1 MPSKTKEVNEEKIKK
16 SIASKD
22 APKKTTKWKS
32 ETTTKKS
39 ATKTGSNDKS
49 ATKTATSTKK
59 VAAKA
64 VAKTSTNKETV
75 ASTKKAESTT
85 KKSATATKKASTAK
99 STSTAKKTATKK
111 ASATELKSGAKKV
124 ATKKSVEK
132 KTTTKKTKK
141 AEPLAEVVEY
151 YDLPYRYNETIVK
164 ILYQTPETLFVYW
177 DISDSDRENY
187 IEQYGENFFNITRPV
202 LIIHNDTM
210 HYSFEI
216 PINDFANSWYLHI
229 NDSKCDYRVELGRRP
244 NYYSEE
250 ATKEIQEKIHTD
262 YIYVSTSNG
271 IESPNDHVLF
281 NTNENNTIKIRNV
294 KNHNEKSISLYE
306 LVKRLPAM
314 KRVENI
320 PYISEELLKSMYV
333 GIYQNEDI
341 SLFDRITNNPSSG
354 GNPSSGSMS
363 SRMF

>member
-1 MPSKTKEVNEEKIKK
+1 MPSKTKEINEEKIKK
-16 SIASKD
+16 SAMSKD
-22 APKKTTKWKS
+22 APKKTTKSKS
-32 ETTTKKS
+32 ETATKKASPKVSSSDKSAAKITTSTKKS
-39 ATKTGSNDKS
+39 ASKT
-49 ATKTATSTKK
+49 
-59 VAAKA
+59 
-64 VAKTSTNKETV
+64 VAKTSTTKEAV
-75 ASTKKAESTT
+75 SSTKKAVATT
-85 KKSATATKKASTAK
+85 KKATTATKKASTSK
-99 STSTAKKTATKK
+99 STSTAKKTSTKKSATKK
-111 ASATELKSGAKKV
+111 LASTSK
-124 ATKKSVEK
+124 K
-132 KTTTKKTKK
+132 KTTTKRTKK
-141 AEPLAEVVEY
+141 AKPLAEVVEY

-164 ILYQTPETLFVYW
+164 ILYQTPDTLFVYW
-177 DISDSDRENY
+177 DIADSDRENY
-187 IEQYGENFFNITRPV
+187 IKQYGENFFNITRPV

-250 ATKEIQEKIHTD
+250 AAKEIQEKIRTD
-262 YIYVSTSNG
+262 YIYVSTSNE

-333 GIYQNEDI
+333 GIYQNENI

>member
-1 MPSKTKEVNEEKIKK
+1 MPSKTKEINEEKFKK
-16 SIASKD
+16 NVTSKD
-22 APKKTTKWKS
+22 LQKKTTKSK
-32 ETTTKKS
+32 
-39 ATKTGSNDKS
+39 
-49 ATKTATSTKK
+49 
-59 VAAKA
+59 
-64 VAKTSTNKETV
+64 
-75 ASTKKAESTT
+75 
-85 KKSATATKKASTAK
+85 
-99 STSTAKKTATKK
+99 STAKKSSVKTNLVATDSKNKTTAK
-111 ASATELKSGAKKV
+111 AKKSSV
-124 ATKKSVEK
+124 AKKTVAKKPVVNKSVKK
-132 KTTTKKTKK
+132 KTTSKKEKK
-141 AEPLAEVVEY
+141 VTPLAEVVEY

-187 IEQYGENFFNITRPV
+187 IKQYGENFFNITRPV
-202 LIIHNDTM
+202 LIVHNDTM
-210 HYSFEI
+210 NYSFEI
-216 PINDFANSWYLHI
+216 SINDFANSWYLHI

-244 NYYSEE
+244 NYYNEE

-262 YIYVSTSNG
+262 YIHVSTSNG

-306 LVKRLPAM
+306 IVKRLPAM
-314 KRVENI
+314 KRVQNI
-320 PYISEELLKSMYV
+320 PYISEKLLENIYV

>member
-1 MPSKTKEVNEEKIKK
+1 MPSKTKEINEEKIKK
-16 SIASKD
+16 SAMSKD
-22 APKKTTKWKS
+22 APKKTTKSKS
-32 ETTTKKS
+32 ETATKKASPKVSSSDKSAAKITTSTKKS
-39 ATKTGSNDKS
+39 ASKT
-49 ATKTATSTKK
+49 
-59 VAAKA
+59 
-64 VAKTSTNKETV
+64 VAKTSTTKEAV
-75 ASTKKAESTT
+75 SSTKKAVATT
-85 KKSATATKKASTAK
+85 KKATTATKKASTSK
-99 STSTAKKTATKK
+99 STSTAKKTSTKKSATKK
-111 ASATELKSGAKKV
+111 LASTSK
-124 ATKKSVEK
+124 K
-132 KTTTKKTKK
+132 KTTTKRTKK
-141 AEPLAEVVEY
+141 AKPLAEVVEY

-333 GIYQNEDI
+333 GIYQNENI

>member
-22 APKKTTKWKS
+22 APKKTTKSNSK
-32 ETTTKKS
+32 TTTKEVV
-39 ATKTGSNDKS
+39 AKT
-49 ATKTATSTKK
+49 
-59 VAAKA
+59 
-64 VAKTSTNKETV
+64 VAKTSTNKDTV
-75 ASTKKAESTT
+75 ASTKKAVAKKAESTT